1 MAQSYVD
8 PIGGELYIPAAYPS
22 ITVAPN
28 NGGLSTTGVMVLMGE
43 AESGPAYSE
52 ETELGDN
59 LFAADDISSIVAKY
73 GSGPLVDAAKAAA
86 SAAVDPDITIPFS
99 RLIPVKTNTGVKAS
113 SALLQLNSGSA
124 YTSLR
129 AKAAGA
135 GGNLI
140 FYSTT
145 AATTEVAPTTSLV
158 TIVPPAAT
166 ISYTRREDGDTELAG
181 TITGDALPA
190 AIVTALNGLADTT
203 TRFIASG
210 GAENTG
216 AIPAGTPNLTLTVAT
231 PSLKVGVFL
240 LSVAWVSVVV
250 GSTLEI
256 PVGSGFAGA
265 GANIG
270 WWVVTAVNG
279 NTLTATKIGDK
290 STTTGHAA
298 GSVVNPASVSLTA
311 VNVTHGTDLKIH
323 GPVTLAHNAAA
334 VSGIGKTMEFAAA
347 SALTGDTDLRNVFR
361 LLGTATVTPWV
372 AVNGTPAI
380 LTSATEGSITMAV
393 TRKSDNINETFTAGG
408 EIGLKVGYQG
418 YSCTIV
424 TNSTGITVTY
434 KALVGD
440 TATVLTMLY
449 TAYPTI
455 ADVAAYLGSI
465 TGFSVAAGTAVL
477 GNLPSSALDDNTWG
491 VFSSSYNAATTWG
504 GYACRIKIDAYRLRS
519 ALAGS
524 YLVEFATAPQG
535 GLPALVSTS
544 TFLANGAKGGTTAAG
559 VSLAIDAMEQLRANF
574 IVPCFSQDA
583 TADIAAGL
591 TDASSTYTIDAIN
604 SLIKTHVHKM
614 SGMKTKRNRQAFVS
628 KRGTFDAVKEA
639 AANLASHR
647 CMMAFEDVK
656 SSVSGSIVQ
665 YQPYMAAAL
674 AASMQAGAFYKSIVR
689 KQVNITGALQA
700 AGDWTYNLDS
710 KLEDALRAG
719 LNPIRKAEEGG
730 FVWVSD
736 QTTYG
741 KDNKNFYN
749 SIQMVYAGDI
759 VALTTAQ
766 RMERAFV
773 GQSVA
778 DVSAA
783 VAVSYL
789 DSIMADFLRLKLIAP
804 SSDAPLGYKNA
815 KVVIEGST
823 MRVSVEVKI
832 AGSIYFIPIAF
843 YVTEITQSA

>member
-73 GSGPLVDAAKAAA
+73 GSGPLVDAVKAAS
-86 SAAVDPDITIPFS
+86 SAAVDPDITVPFS
-99 RLIPVKTNTGVKAS
+99 RVIPVKTNVGTKAS
-113 SALLQLNSGSA
+113 SALLQLNSGLA

-135 GGNLI
+135 AGNLI
-140 FYSTT
+140 FYSSAT
-145 AATTEVAPTTSLV
+145 ATAETAPTSSLA
-158 TIVPPAAT
+158 TLVPPAAT
-166 ISYTRREDGDTELAG
+166 ISYTRRIDGGIEASS
-181 TITGDALPA
+181 TIVGDALPA
-190 AIVTALNGLADTT
+190 AIVSSLNAQFTT
-203 TRFIASG
+203 TG
-210 GAENTG
+210 GADNTG

-231 PSLKVGVFL
+231 PSNKIGVFL
-240 LSVAWVSVVV
+240 LSVNWVSVVV

-265 GANIG
+265 GSVNVG
-270 WWVVTAVNG
+270 WWVVTAVSG
-279 NTLTATKIGDK
+279 ATLTATKVGDK
-290 STTTGHAA
+290 STTTGHVA
-298 GSVVNPASVSLTA
+298 GAVVNPIGVSLTA
-311 VNVTHGTDLKIH
+311 VNVTHGNDLKIH
-323 GPVTLAHNAAA
+323 GPVTIAHNGTAT
-334 VSGIGKTMEFAAA
+334 SGIGRTMEFAAA
-347 SALTGDTDLRNVFR
+347 SPLAGDTDLRNVFR
-361 LLGTATVTPWV
+361 LLGTTTVAPWV
-372 AVNGTPAI
+372 AVNGTPYVF
-380 LTSATEGSITMAV
+380 TSASEPSVTLSI
-393 TRKSDNINETFTAGG
+393 TRKSDNISEVFTAGG
-408 EIGLKVGYQG
+408 EIGLKVGYLG

-424 TNSTGITVTY
+424 VDATGLTVTY
-434 KALVGD
+434 KPLVGS
-440 TATVLTMLY
+440 TPAVISMAY

-465 TGFSVAAGTAVL
+465 SGFSAAPGTAVL

-491 VFSSSYNAATTWG
+491 VYSSSYNAATTWG
-504 GYACRIKIDAYRLRS
+504 GYAARIKIDAYRMRS
-519 ALAGS
+519 AIASS
-524 YLVEFATAPQG
+524 YLAEFATAPAG
-535 GLPALVSTS
+535 GLPAVVAAS
-544 TFLANGAKGGTTAAG
+544 TFLASGAKGGTTAGG

-591 TDASSTYTIDAIN
+591 TDASSTYEIDAIN

-815 KVVIEGST
+815 KVVIEGSV